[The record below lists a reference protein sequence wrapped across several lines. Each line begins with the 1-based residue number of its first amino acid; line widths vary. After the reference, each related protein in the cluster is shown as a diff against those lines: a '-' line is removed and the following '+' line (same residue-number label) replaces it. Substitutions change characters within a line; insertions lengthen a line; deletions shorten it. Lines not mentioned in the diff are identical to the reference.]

1 MTVLSLGFGDE
12 TLIASLG
19 SETVPHVRIVIPSTE
34 LASGAAW
41 ELRALY
47 ADGLGDEQSYRV
59 RGGSGVPASAQV
71 VLVDVAAP
79 VNTLVSYQLY
89 IDGTATA
96 FVDVTR
102 TYSGDSAIIAADG
115 SGSVDFNWLAAGGDQ
130 REPGIRFHASDVSG
144 RRRPPIRLAPVP
156 ADGGGSLL
164 ADTTGGNTSALR
176 ALAGKVCHL
185 LHNPATCQVPNCDI
199 PLTETVLF
207 TSMGNDRSE
216 RIDTAHRRWS
226 LAYLLV
232 DDPEPDYLVP
242 LSTWDDFDAA
252 GLTWDEFD
260 ALGLTWD
267 EFDRTDWTMVGV

>member
-1 MTVLSLGFGDE
+1 MALTITLGPQ
-12 TLIASLG
+12 
-19 SETVPHVRIVIPSTE
+19 TVPHVRVVIPGTD
-34 LASGAAW
+34 LTTGTLW
-41 ELRALY
+41 ELWASWT
-47 ADGLGDEQSYRV
+47 DGLGDTQSYRV
-59 RGGSGVPASAQV
+59 RGGSGAPASAQV

-79 VNTLVSYQLY
+79 INTLVSYQLY
-89 IDGTATA
+89 IDGTVTVTGAT
-96 FVDVTR
+96 TR
-102 TYSGDSAIIAADG
+102 TYAGGSAIVAADG
-115 SGSVDFNWLAAGGDQ
+115 SGSADFTWLAAGGDR

-185 LHNPATCQVPNCDI
+185 LHNPAACHVPDCDI
-199 PLTETVLF
+199 PLTETVLY
-207 TSMGNDRSE
+207 TSMDSDRSE
-216 RIDTAHRRWS
+216 RIDAAHRRWS

-232 DDPEPDYLVP
+232 DDPEPDYRVP
-242 LSTWDDFDAA
+242 VSTWDEFDAA

-267 EFDRTDWTMVGV
+267 EFDRTDWTTVGV